1 MSGIS
6 TLFYGDGNKWRII
19 WKANK
24 AVLPDPNTLRPGLA
38 LTIPAIDPA
47 PAAAVSRRPPPE
59 RDKTHGADSLHYYEG
74 GAPWA
79 RVEDMTLFFSE
90 RRITIDC
97 YRSGDDYRKKQN
109 ATLRRD
115 HVCTEAEWRDIVG
128 WLGAARF
135 NEWDEVYAPGAF
147 DGTVWRLEFLSGTNI
162 VCRFMGHNNWPKR
175 FYEFRKVK
183 DFAMKLPE
191 EPHAEGAKIESH
203 AEAAEFESHAELA
216 KSAEMTSHAENA
228 ESAEPQSNVPAEC
241 FWYAGEPDYQWH
253 PLSSADSARV
263 LERLAALDDWPP
275 APGYRPDVGVCEVRR
290 ILRVVRATGATNDY
304 SFSMYGNADGCFK
317 NCQSDPAGTVRLVP
331 EPVRREL
338 VRLREAWD
346 REIEAARTDRILDAS
361 STVRYERFSEEDG
374 DGETHAVSKTDGD
387 EILALLLDWRLFE
400 DCRPKPAPGEPII
413 CVLPA
418 PPTLV
423 LTCYRADGSSVEIEF
438 FRYEDCKTRKPVL
451 EVRPPSFSWQRRI
464 PADSAR
470 ALLAKFDAWSAADRA
485 AFLAVP
491 LPRTYVFGTTAWDGG
506 TLSGCAK
513 LFYGN
518 GSKWR
523 VIWKANKA
531 AVPNPNYVLS
541 GTPLLIPALPS
552 P

>member
-1 MSGIS
+1 MNRAI
-6 TLFYGDGNKWRII
+6 LI
-19 WKANK
+19 ALL
-24 AVLPDPNTLRPGLA
+24 ALA
-38 LTIPAIDPA
+38 LTIP
-47 PAAAVSRRPPPE
+47 
-59 RDKTHGADSLHYYEG
+59 
-74 GAPWA
+74 
-79 RVEDMTLFFSE
+79 
-90 RRITIDC
+90 
-97 YRSGDDYRKKQN
+97 
-109 ATLRRD
+109 
-115 HVCTEAEWRDIVG
+115 
-128 WLGAARF
+128 
-135 NEWDEVYAPGAF
+135 
-147 DGTVWRLEFLSGTNI
+147 
-162 VCRFMGHNNWPKR
+162 
-175 FYEFRKVK
+175 
-183 DFAMKLPE
+183 
-191 EPHAEGAKIESH
+191 HAES
-203 AEAAEFESHAELA
+203 AENDSHAELA

-228 ESAEPQSNVPAEC
+228 ELDSHAESAENAEPLSDVPAKC

-263 LERLAALDDWPP
+263 LKRLAALDDWPP

-338 VRLREAWD
+338 VRLREAWYL
-346 REIEAARTDRILDAS
+346 EIEAARTDRMLDAS

-387 EILALLLDWRLFE
+387 EILALLKDWRLFE

-413 CVLPA
+413 CALPA

-464 PADSAR
+464 PGDAAR
-470 ALLAKFDAWSAADRA
+470 ALLAKFDAWAAADRA

-491 LPRTYVFGTTAWDGG
+491 LPRTYVFGTTSWDGG

-523 VIWKANKA
+523 VIWEANKA
-531 AVPNPNYVLS
+531 AVPNPDYVLS
-541 GTPLLIPALPS
+541 GTLLVIPAPPS
-552 P
+552 AP